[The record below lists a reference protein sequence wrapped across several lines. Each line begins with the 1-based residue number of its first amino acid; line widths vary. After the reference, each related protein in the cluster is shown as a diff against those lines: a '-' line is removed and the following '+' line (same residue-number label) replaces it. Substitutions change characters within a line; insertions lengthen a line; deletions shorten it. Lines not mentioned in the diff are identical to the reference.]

1 LLLLII
7 IKSEQ
12 KYTAHVTAQSD
23 ILLVAAE
30 LRTKVTPVVL
40 TAVLLAFLCEKRQTA
55 SRPKQY
61 AYAKAM

>member
-12 KYTAHVTAQSD
+12 KYTAYFTAQSD
-23 ILLVAAE
+23 ILVVAAE

-40 TAVLLAFLCEKRQTA
+40 TAVLLAFLCEK
-55 SRPKQY
+55 
-61 AYAKAM
+61 